1 MNKKSIC
8 CLAGAVLFICGLVL
22 LLAVPGP
29 QAVGDGDAAGSA
41 VSVARGTDLLGF
53 LLLAAGAVAGL
64 MFTKAPVIAWR
75 ELSAFFL
82 SPIAYILMGAYLI
95 VVSLIF
101 NYSVLGSMRAHLEPL
116 FGSITWLTLFLCPL
130 ITMRLLSEEARSGT
144 LETMLTVPVTD
155 VEITIGKF
163 LGALAF
169 YVAMQVPTLAFVYVV
184 ARQGSPDYGM
194 IFAGYLGVMLLGSL
208 LISIGLFIS
217 SFTKNQVIAAFLS
230 IVAIFVL
237 FIIGGL
243 GRLVSADF
251 PLFGLTINIG
261 KIIEYADASVHYMD
275 FTKGLVMSQHV
286 LYYISL
292 VVFFLFLTVRMV
304 ESHKWR

>member
-1 MNKKSIC
+1 MTKKSIC
-8 CLAGAVLFICGLVL
+8 YIIGTVLFLCGLVL
-22 LLAVPGP
+22 LLG
-29 QAVGDGDAAGSA
+29 GSD
-41 VSVARGTDLLGF
+41 STGGDLLG
-53 LLLAAGAVAGL
+53 LLLLIGGGVVGL
-64 MFTKAPVIAWR
+64 MFTKAPTIAWR
-75 ELSAFFL
+75 ELTAFFV
-82 SPIAYILMGAYLI
+82 SPIAYILMGAYFI

-144 LETMLTVPVTD
+144 LETMLTVPITD
-155 VEITIGKF
+155 LEITLGKF
-163 LGALAF
+163 LGAFGF
-169 YVAMQVPTLAFVYVV
+169 YTAIQVPTLVFVYVL
-184 ARQGSPDYGM
+184 ARQGSPDYGT
-194 IFAGYLGVMLLGSL
+194 IISGYVGVLLLGAL

-217 SFTKNQVIAAFLS
+217 AFTKNQVIAAFIS
-230 IVAIFVL
+230 IVTIFVL

-251 PLFGLTINIG
+251 SLFGLTINIG
-261 KIIEYADASVHYMD
+261 KVIEYADASTHYMD

-286 LYYISL
+286 LYYVTL